1 MFLPFGE
8 IFGEVFMQ
16 EEKKIDAVECFVED
30 ISKAREIFWIN
41 PAVQAA
47 KGSCRKYVSD
57 GAQSDN
63 ISRKDIDEAEAR
75 LIRFAPYIE
84 RVFPET
90 ESQGGIIE
98 SPLAKISKMKS
109 YLESHGD
116 KIFGD
121 LFLKCDSHLPIS
133 GSVKARGG
141 IYEVLKYAEELA
153 VAEGIL
159 KYEDDYSVLA
169 EDRFKEFFSGYSV
182 AVGSTGNLGMSIG
195 IISAKLGFKV
205 DVHMSHDAKEWKK
218 EVLRKAGVNVCEYSG
233 DYEKAVAEG
242 RKLAMADP
250 RCHFVDDENSIDLFL
265 GYAVAGRRLA
275 RQLAEQNIPVS
286 EGNPLYVYIP
296 CGVGGAPG
304 GIAFGLKDEF
314 GDNVHIYFAEPV
326 QAPAMTLGLIT
337 GKFEKIS
344 ATDVGLSGL
353 TEADGL
359 AVSRPSALVSPIM
372 QRMLDGCFTV
382 KDERLYPYL
391 ANLGEIEN
399 IWIEPSACA
408 AFPGPGLVSVNIIN
422 GKKKHCHP
430 THIVWATGGNAVPEN
445 IMREYCKK
453 SRDVKETN

>member
-1 MFLPFGE
+1 MN
-8 IFGEVFMQ
+8 
-16 EEKKIDAVECFVED
+16 EEKTLKTMEYFVDE
-30 ISKAREIFWIN
+30 ISNAREIFWQN
-41 PAVQAA
+41 ERPEHTCDTCTS
-47 KGSCRKYVSD
+47 GSVNND
-57 GAQSDN
+57 GLST
-63 ISRKDIDEAEAR
+63 KDIDEAELR

-90 ESQGGIIE
+90 KDQKGIIE
-98 SPLAKISKMKS
+98 SPLVEIPKMKD
-109 YLESHGD
+109 YIESKGD
-116 KIFGD
+116 KIYGD

-153 VAEGIL
+153 IAEGIL
-159 KYEDDYSVLA
+159 SYDDDYSILT
-169 EDRFKEFFSGYSV
+169 EYKFKKFFSGYSV

-218 EVLRKAGVNVCEYSG
+218 DVLRKAGVNVCEYSG

-242 RKLAMADP
+242 RRLALADP
-250 RCHFVDDENSIDLFL
+250 RCHFVDDENSVDLFL

-275 RQLAEQNIPVS
+275 RQLVEQNISVS
-286 EGNPLYVYIP
+286 EKRPLFVYIP

-314 GDNVHIYFAEPV
+314 GENVHIYFAEPV
-326 QAPAMTLGLIT
+326 EAPAMTLGLIT

-359 AVSRPSALVSPIM
+359 AVSRPSALVSPLM
-372 QRMLDGCFTV
+372 AKMLDGCFTV
-382 KDERLYPYL
+382 RDERLYPYL
-391 ANLGEIEN
+391 ANLGELED

-408 AFPGPGLVSVNIIN
+408 AFPGPGLVASNIIN
-422 GKKKHCHP
+422 DEKNYDSIAEAYDP
-430 THIVWATGGNAVPEN
+430 INIVWATGGSAVPED
-445 IMREYCKK
+445 IMHEYYRKGK
-453 SRDVKETN
+453 N

>member
-1 MFLPFGE
+1 MN
-8 IFGEVFMQ
+8 
-16 EEKKIDAVECFVED
+16 EEKNLKTMEYFVDE
-30 ISKAREIFWIN
+30 ISSAREIFWQN
-41 PAVQAA
+41 ERPEHTCDTCTS
-47 KGSCRKYVSD
+47 GSVNNDSL
-57 GAQSDN
+57 GT
-63 ISRKDIDEAEAR
+63 KDIDEAELR

-90 ESQGGIIE
+90 KVRNGIIE
-98 SPLAKISKMKS
+98 SPLVEIPKMKEFI
-109 YLESHGD
+109 ESKGD
-116 KIFGD
+116 RICGD

-153 VAEGIL
+153 IAEGIL
-159 KYEDDYSVLA
+159 SYDDDYSILA
-169 EDRFKEFFSGYSV
+169 EDKFKKFFSGYSV

-218 EVLRKAGVNVCEYSG
+218 DVLRKAGVNVCEYSG

-242 RKLAMADP
+242 RRLALADP
-250 RCHFVDDENSIDLFL
+250 RCHFVDDENSVDLFL

-275 RQLAEQNIPVS
+275 RQLVEQNISVS
-286 EGNPLYVYIP
+286 EKRPLFVYIP

-314 GDNVHIYFAEPV
+314 GENVHIYFAEPV
-326 QAPAMTLGLIT
+326 EAPAMTLGLIT

-359 AVSRPSALVSPIM
+359 AVSRPSALVSPLM
-372 QRMLDGCFTV
+372 AKMLDGCFTV
-382 KDERLYPYL
+382 RDECLYPYL
-391 ANLGEIEN
+391 ANLGELEN
-399 IWIEPSACA
+399 LWIEPSACA
-408 AFPGPGLVSVNIIN
+408 AFPGPGLVASNIIN
-422 GKKKHCHP
+422 DEKNYDSIAEAYDP
-430 THIVWATGGNAVPEN
+430 INIVWATGGRAVPED
-445 IMREYCKK
+445 IMHEYYRKGK
-453 SRDVKETN
+453 N

>member
-1 MFLPFGE
+1 MN
-8 IFGEVFMQ
+8 
-16 EEKKIDAVECFVED
+16 EEKNLKTMEYFVDE
-30 ISKAREIFWIN
+30 ISNAREIFWQNKRPEHTNDICTR
-41 PAVQAA
+41 
-47 KGSCRKYVSD
+47 GSVNNDSL
-57 GAQSDN
+57 GT
-63 ISRKDIDEAEAR
+63 KDIDEAELR

-90 ESQGGIIE
+90 KDQKGIIE
-98 SPLAKISKMKS
+98 SPLVEIPKMKD
-109 YLESHGD
+109 YIESKGD
-116 KIFGD
+116 KIYGD

-141 IYEVLKYAEELA
+141 IYEVLKYAEKLA
-153 VAEGIL
+153 MAEGIL
-159 KYEDDYSVLA
+159 SYDDDYSILA
-169 EDRFKEFFSGYSV
+169 EDKYKKFFSGYSV

-218 EVLRKAGVNVCEYSG
+218 DVLRKAGVNVCEYSG

-242 RKLAMADP
+242 RRLALSNP
-250 RCHFVDDENSIDLFL
+250 KCHFVDDENSVDLFL

-275 RQLAEQNIPVS
+275 RQLEEQNISVS
-286 EGNPLYVYIP
+286 KKRPLFVYIP

-314 GDNVHIYFAEPV
+314 GENVHIYFAEPV
-326 QAPAMTLGLIT
+326 EAPAMTLGLVT

-359 AVSRPSALVSPIM
+359 AVSRPSALVSPLM
-372 QRMLDGCFTV
+372 AKMLDGCFTV

-391 ANLGEIEN
+391 ANLGELEN
-399 IWIEPSACA
+399 LWIEPSACA
-408 AFPGPGLVSVNIIN
+408 AFPGPGLVATHIIN
-422 GKKKHCHP
+422 VEKNYDSIAEAYDP
-430 THIVWATGGNAVPEN
+430 INIVWATGGSAVPEE
-445 IMREYCKK
+445 IMHEYYRKGK
-453 SRDVKETN
+453 N